1 MDELQKGV
9 EKVNERKSS
18 SSGVGFFSLLG
29 IAFIILK
36 LTNTIDWPWVW
47 VTAPIWIPVVL
58 AVIILTIVHL
68 ID

>member
-18 SSGVGFFSLLG
+18 SSGVGFFGLLG

>member
-1 MDELQKGV
+1 M
-9 EKVNERKSS
+9 NERKSS
-18 SSGVGFFSLLG
+18 SSGVGFFGLLG